1 MLAAE
6 RLSGRVWQAKE
17 EKIQKSDCGIDL
29 DVYRDTEHP
38 FNT

>member
-1 MLAAE
+1 MILVVG

-29 DVYRDTEHP
+29 VI
-38 FNT
+38 